1 MVAGRG
7 GDHTPSRI
15 GRCQTGHL
23 VVGAAKLE
31 AMYGLQV
38 LTFEQH
44 IVAQTLGKQGSF
56 LHGCLDGHL
65 IHPGAENLLYILFH
79 RQLRIIAASE
89 NAAGKISMD
98 QNQMKKAVA
107 QAAADYV
114 EKHLAAGSVL
124 GVGTG
129 STANLFIECLAP
141 FRDRIAST
149 VASSEETRRR
159 LEALGILV
167 EDLNMVS
174 EVSIYVDGADETNA
188 QLHLI
193 KGGGGALTREKII
206 AAVAREFVCIADESK
221 YVPTRGKFPLPVEV
235 IPMARSHVARS
246 VVKLGGDPVYREGFI
261 TDNGNQIIDVHNLV
275 IADPIALEQQLN
287 QITGVVTNGLFAARP
302 ADLLILGTREGI
314 RTSKA

>member
-1 MVAGRG
+1 
-7 GDHTPSRI
+7 
-15 GRCQTGHL
+15 
-23 VVGAAKLE
+23 
-31 AMYGLQV
+31 
-38 LTFEQH
+38 
-44 IVAQTLGKQGSF
+44 
-56 LHGCLDGHL
+56 
-65 IHPGAENLLYILFH
+65 
-79 RQLRIIAASE
+79 
-89 NAAGKISMD
+89 MD

-221 YVPTRGKFPLPVEV
+221 YVPTLGKFPLPVEV
-235 IPMARSHVARS
+235 IPMARSHVARA